1 MRARPHHRR
10 HGTNLLSESSQGHS
24 MVSSDG
30 PERLRESVG
39 PVGTAVIAMANTA
52 PTLSIGIGLGLIS
65 LDAGSAVPA
74 MVIVAALLVLGIAL
88 AFSRLNRIERDLGAS
103 YTWVGRTLGPW
114 LGFQCGW
121 VGLAG
126 TTIYLAYGSQV
137 CGSLVLAFANECH
150 LTSIFG
156 LALNP
161 TSIALSTT
169 VGLVA
174 LIGLTYLALRGAD
187 VVAKIQTPLIVF
199 EYLVLIGFC
208 GYAAI
213 RGTHP
218 VALSWFNPMTATS
231 AKLAATG
238 IILCVYCFWGWDS
251 AFTLTEET
259 HDARDSSR
267 AGFGSI
273 FLMLGLFL
281 LAAIG
286 FERYF
291 SLDTLGA
298 NGAQL
303 LPYLGT
309 QIAKQPLA
317 ALPLLAMLFSSIA
330 SLQTGVVP
338 NARGALAM
346 GRDGALGRL
355 WTRVSPKYGTPAVGT
370 LLIAG
375 IAAAIAVLGI
385 GIGTLNQ
392 FITAMATSVG
402 TLVSGYYGLAGL
414 ACAWR
419 FRGELRDG
427 LWPAL
432 RSVILPLISAIGMLG
447 LGAFLSI
454 SDWQSV
460 SSFALNAQ
468 NGRFLALVPLSIVA
482 VGVLVS
488 AWAKW
493 GRKAPYFESRRTLAA
508 TTVTPLEES
517 AL

>member
-1 MRARPHHRR
+1 MTATPHDPDPT
-10 HGTNLLSESSQGHS
+10 GTA
-24 MVSSDG
+24 
-30 PERLRESVG
+30 PTRLRESVG

-65 LDAGSAVPA
+65 LDAGSAIPA
-74 MVIVAALLVLGIAL
+74 MVIIAAVLVLGIAL
-88 AFSRLNRIERDLGAS
+88 AFSRLNQVERDLGAS

-150 LTSIFG
+150 LTSVFG

-161 TSIALSTT
+161 TSIALSTS

-187 VVAKIQTPLIVF
+187 VVARIQTPLIAF
-199 EYLVLIGFC
+199 EYLVLIAFC
-208 GYAAI
+208 GYAAF
-213 RGTHP
+213 RGTHS
-218 VALSWFNPMTATS
+218 VELSWFNPMTAPS

-259 HDARDSSR
+259 HNPRDSAR

-291 SLDTLGA
+291 SLGTLGA

-317 ALPLLAMLFSSIA
+317 AFPLLAMLFSSIA

-338 NARGALAM
+338 NARAAVAM
-346 GRDGALGRL
+346 GRDGALGRI
-355 WTRVSPKYGTPAVGT
+355 WTRVSPKHGTPAIGT

-375 IAAAIAVLGI
+375 IAAAVAVLGI

-402 TLVSGYYGLAGL
+402 MLVSGYYGLAGL

-432 RSVILPLISAIGMLG
+432 RSVVFPLISAIGMLG
-447 LGAFLSI
+447 LGAFLAV
-454 SDWQSV
+454 SDWQQAGG
-460 SSFALNAQ
+460 FAFNAQ

-482 VGVLVS
+482 VGILVS

-493 GRKAPYFESRRTLAA
+493 GRKAPYFASRRALA
-508 TTVTPLEES
+508 VTAVPHLEES
-517 AL
+517 AR

>member
-1 MRARPHHRR
+1 MTAMPHDPD
-10 HGTNLLSESSQGHS
+10 SPESA
-24 MVSSDG
+24 
-30 PERLRESVG
+30 PTRLRESVG

-65 LDAGSAVPA
+65 LYVGSAIPA
-74 MVIVAALLVLGIAL
+74 MVVIAALLVLGIAL
-88 AFSRLNRIERDLGAS
+88 AFSRLNRVERDLGAS

-150 LTSIFG
+150 LTSVLGFT
-156 LALNP
+156 LDP
-161 TSIALSTT
+161 MSIALSTV

-174 LIGLTYLALRGAD
+174 LTGLTFLALRGAD
-187 VVAKIQTPLIVF
+187 VVARIQTPLIVF
-199 EYLVLIGFC
+199 EYLVLIAFC

-213 RGTHP
+213 RGTHS
-218 VALSWFNPMTATS
+218 VEMSWFNPLTAPS

-259 HDARDSSR
+259 HNARDSAR

-286 FERYF
+286 FERFF
-291 SLDTLGA
+291 SLDELGA

-346 GRDGALGRL
+346 GRDGALGRM
-355 WTRVSPKYGTPAVGT
+355 WTRVSPKYGTPSTGT

-402 TLVSGYYGLAGL
+402 ILVSGYYGLAGL

-427 LWPAL
+427 VWPAL
-432 RSVILPLISAIGMLG
+432 RSVILPLISAVGMLG
-447 LGAFLSI
+447 LGAFLA
-454 SDWQSV
+454 V
-460 SSFALNAQ
+460 SNWRQATGFALNAQ
-468 NGRFLALVPLSIVA
+468 NGRFLALVPLSIVV
-482 VGVLVS
+482 VGIGVS

-493 GRKAPYFESRRTLAA
+493 GRKAPYFAYRRTASV
-508 TTVTPLEES
+508 TVPHLEES
-517 AL
+517 TL

>member
-1 MRARPHHRR
+1 
-10 HGTNLLSESSQGHS
+10 
-24 MVSSDG
+24 MVN
-30 PERLRESVG
+30 PQPPAEAPARLRESVG

-65 LDAGSAVPA
+65 LDAGSAIPA
-74 MVIVAALLVLGIAL
+74 MVILAALLVLGIAL
-88 AFSRLNRIERDLGAS
+88 AFSRLNRVDRNLGAS

-150 LTSIFG
+150 LNSVFG
-156 LALNP
+156 VALNP
-161 TSIALSTT
+161 ASIALSTT
-169 VGLVA
+169 VGLIA
-174 LIGLTYLALRGAD
+174 LIALTYLALRGAD
-187 VVAKIQTPLIVF
+187 VVARIQTPLIVF
-199 EYLVLIGFC
+199 EYIVLIGFC

-213 RGTHP
+213 RGTHH
-218 VALSWFNPMTATS
+218 VALAWFNPMTAPS

-259 HDARDSSR
+259 HNQRDSAR

-291 SLDTLGA
+291 SLDALGA

-338 NARGALAM
+338 NARAALAM
-346 GRDGALGRL
+346 GRDGALGRI
-355 WTRVSPKYGTPAVGT
+355 WMRVSPRYGTPAVGT

-375 IAAAIAVLGI
+375 IAALIAVLGI

-402 TLVSGYYGLAGL
+402 ILVSGYYGLAGL

-432 RSVILPLISAIGMLG
+432 RSVIFPLISAVGMLG
-447 LGAFLSI
+447 LGAFLAV
-454 SDWQSV
+454 SDWQQATG
-460 SSFALNAQ
+460 FALNAQ

-482 VGVLVS
+482 AGAVVS

-493 GRKAPYFESRRTLAA
+493 GRKAPYFASRRTA
-508 TTVTPLEES
+508 TVTAVPHLEES

>member
-1 MRARPHHRR
+1 MTAMPHDSGPHS
-10 HGTNLLSESSQGHS
+10 GSPESTA
-24 MVSSDG
+24 
-30 PERLRESVG
+30 PTRLRESVG

-65 LDAGSAVPA
+65 LYVGSAIPA
-74 MVIVAALLVLGIAL
+74 MVIIAALLVLGVAL
-88 AFSRLNRIERDLGAS
+88 AFSRLNRVERDLGAS

-137 CGSLVLAFANECH
+137 CGSLILAFADECH
-150 LTSIFG
+150 LTSVLG
-156 LALNP
+156 LALDP
-161 TSIALSTT
+161 TSIALSTC

-174 LIGLTYLALRGAD
+174 LVGLTYLALRGAD
-187 VVAKIQTPLIVF
+187 VVARIQTPLIVF

-213 RGTHP
+213 HGTHA
-218 VALSWFNPMTATS
+218 VELSWFNPLTAPT

-259 HDARDSSR
+259 HDARDSAR

-281 LAAIG
+281 LAAIS
-286 FERYF
+286 FERLF
-291 SLDTLGA
+291 TLQDLGTH
-298 NGAQL
+298 GAQL

-309 QIAKQPLA
+309 QLAKQPFA

-346 GRDGALGRL
+346 GRDGALGRI
-355 WTRVSPKYGTPAVGT
+355 WTRVSPKYGTPSTGT

-427 LWPAL
+427 VWPAL
-432 RSVILPLISAIGMLG
+432 RSVILPLISAIAMLG
-447 LGAFLSI
+447 LGAFLAVSN
-454 SDWQSV
+454 WQQSPD
-460 SSFALNAQ
+460 FALSAQ

-482 VGVLVS
+482 VGLLVS

-493 GRKAPYFESRRTLAA
+493 VRKAPYFASRRTASPL
-508 TTVTPLEES
+508 PHLEES
-517 AL
+517 AV